1 MLDEMSVTH
10 PSVIFLKVDG
20 DKAREV
26 SSKYQ
31 VEGFPTILLIRDE
44 KVIDKVVG
52 YAPEEIESKIEGK
65 SELEMDLVF
74 V

>member
-1 MLDEMSVTH
+1 MSVTH

-20 DKAREV
+20 DKVREV

-52 YAPEEIESKIEGK
+52 YAPEEIESKIESK
-65 SELEMDLVF
+65 AELEMDLVY